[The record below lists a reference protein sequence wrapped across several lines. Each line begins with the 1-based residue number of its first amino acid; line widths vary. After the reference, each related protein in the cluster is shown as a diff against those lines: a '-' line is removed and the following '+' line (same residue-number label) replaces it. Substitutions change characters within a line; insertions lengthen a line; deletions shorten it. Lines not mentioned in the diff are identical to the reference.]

1 MLIAYRRH
9 VKACPHRP
17 KGRKHRHCRCPVW
30 LDGYV
35 NSVRVHKSL
44 GTPDWEKGQRIAQEW
59 QAQGQQ
65 PAQPEAVTIAH
76 ACARFLEDAAA
87 RNLREPTLYKYRL
100 LFRRLE
106 EFAGSK
112 GLQFVR
118 QLDLS
123 VVRGFRASWP
133 NRNIAARKKLEA
145 LRAFLRFCWE
155 SGWIP
160 NNPAASLKPPKTTD
174 PPTVPFTPEEIS
186 RILVACDQYRGG
198 RGTLGRTNARRLR
211 ALVLLLLYSGLRIRD
226 AVMLSK
232 DRIASGKLLLQ
243 TAKTG
248 TLVFCPLPPFVI
260 AELEGILGENEKL
273 FFWSGNSMPKS
284 CVGDWQ
290 RSLGKLFL
298 LAGVQGG
305 HAHRFRH
312 TFACN
317 LLLAGVP
324 LDRVATLLGHTN
336 SKITEKHY
344 APWVRARQ
352 EQLEAD
358 VRRVWEQ
365 LASDSPGSLSP
376 HPGTGNTMIN

>member
-1 MLIAYRRH
+1 MLTTYRRH
-9 VKACPHRP
+9 QKRCPHRS
-17 KGRKHRHCRCPVW
+17 KGRKHRHCHCPVW
-30 LDGYV
+30 VDGYIDG
-35 NSVRVHKSL
+35 VRIPESL
-44 GTPDWEKGQRIAQEW
+44 DTRDWTKAQRIVQEW
-59 QAQGQQ
+59 EARREQ
-65 PAQPEAVTIAH
+65 PVEPEAATIAR
-76 ACARFLEDAAA
+76 ACEVFREDAVA
-87 RNLREPTLYKYRL
+87 RNLREPTLYKYDL
-100 LFRRLE
+100 LFRRLK
-106 EFAGSK
+106 EFAKGK

-118 QLDLS
+118 QLDLAAM
-123 VVRGFRASWP
+123 RDFRASWP

-145 LRAFLRFCWE
+145 LRTFMRFCWE

-160 NNPAASLKPPKTTD
+160 NNPASGLKPPKTTD
-174 PPTVPFTPEEIS
+174 PPTVPFTPEEVS
-186 RILVACDQYRGG
+186 RILAACDQYRGG
-198 RGTLGRTNARRLR
+198 FGQWGQRNAHRLR

-226 AVMLSK
+226 AVTLSK
-232 DRIASGKLLLQ
+232 DRVANGKLLLY

-248 TLVFCPLPPFVI
+248 TPVFCPLPPFVV
-260 AELEGILGENEKL
+260 AELESIRDADAGL
-273 FFWSGNSMPKS
+273 FFWSGDSMPKS

-290 RSLGKLFL
+290 RSLRKLFL
-298 LAGVQGG
+298 LAGVPTG

-312 TFACN
+312 TFATN

-365 LASDSPGSLSP
+365 IDASHSLGGVSQLP
-376 HPGTGNTMIN
+376 N